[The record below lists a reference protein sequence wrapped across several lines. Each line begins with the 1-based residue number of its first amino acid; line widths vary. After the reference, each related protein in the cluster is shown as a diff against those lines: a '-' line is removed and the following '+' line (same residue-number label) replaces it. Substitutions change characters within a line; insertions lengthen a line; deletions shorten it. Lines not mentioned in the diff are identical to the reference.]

1 LLLETRFEVGSIA
14 GVTSLQFKVVNRLT
28 RREKS
33 LKDWANASKV
43 IRQIIFFKQRR
54 MII

>member
-1 LLLETRFEVGSIA
+1 LLLETKFEVDSIA

-33 LKDWANASKV
+33 LKDRANDSNV
-43 IRQIIFFKQRR
+43 TRQRIFFKQRR
-54 MII
+54 RII